1 MPEQRETIHFPID
14 IVDQSFIASRK
25 NLLARDAYEAIV
37 VHMRVALAK
46 AKPILANSS
55 PDFVRDAFD
64 QLRSHEAVLL
74 DGGRGTGKSSV
85 LVNLSRYI
93 DGIEDLREELLIL
106 KPVDPTLLEN
116 GDNLLLNVIV
126 AALLRAPKVREALHY
141 SRDGTTE
148 FYTELERLGSALEGI
163 QKIGSEFGLD
173 RLQAFI
179 ENQELAEHVHMLFYR
194 ALRLTG
200 KKLVVLPID
209 DVDTSLELAFDNVDA
224 VRKYMT
230 SPCVMPIISGDL
242 DLYDDIIYRRF
253 AHRLARHG
261 MQDDTAALQRA
272 RHLAEEYERKVL
284 PLPRR
289 IRLPELRT
297 YLNDPCIHL
306 AKDGSELMS
315 LPVFKHWLEALIN
328 DRVNGEENSERELP
342 LLTVRELAQF
352 VQSCSSLL
360 GPLKT
365 FFDENNVAGDEANGP
380 VMMRRR
386 LVMSTSVAQ
395 AVGIFAKQ
403 FDTAYAIRSND
414 GTRTQ
419 RTAREKAYRTLR
431 SLVGKAHKTPSQH
444 IPNLRMH
451 WNTALASYALHQR
464 TWGSTYLVADANLY
478 LMRAAG
484 NVLGHDLF
492 RPQRHA
498 AGRYA
503 HFDTGAEFASSWR
516 NLLTNKAPEQWLNRL
531 PKKTLLSYPGPET
544 GRHAGSL
551 TRSSTDLPIALAH
564 QLLVHWSYY
573 SPSARG
579 DLLLCGRVFELL
591 ITSLTCDLTQSDLLR
606 ILHQP
611 PFYSLAEFARTK
623 TIDVGSENSAD
634 DTSDQNAEP
643 DLTAVDDDGET
654 DLSELVAMINQW
666 RQRVQISRPNA
677 WFVFVVM
684 NKFFSQV
691 AYINRSTGQNSA
703 SDELLNLAMQTFN
716 LFWSAV
722 GSFEKGPIFGL
733 PQVVATVNMSGIAA
747 TFEQHPLYK
756 QNISPFLQL
765 RTKEGYYDFGMGSYT
780 YALES
785 HPLRR
790 IWLGALT
797 ALQQVNQQQQSPPP
811 HASSALKSSSLHEID
826 RIIDRYVNE
835 TARKLGLNLTVG
847 AIAETPDEQLATLVA
862 KVEKLFRGNPAI
874 WEGFQAL
881 RHATDLPQNSGRRRL
896 QRVMEK
902 LGF

>member
-1 MPEQRETIHFPID
+1 MLKTRETIHFPID
-14 IVDQSFIASRK
+14 TVDQSFIANRK
-25 NLLARDAYEAIV
+25 NLLARDAYEAIT
-37 VHMRVALAK
+37 VHLRAALAK
-46 AKPILANSS
+46 AGRIPAKASS
-55 PDFVRDAFD
+55 DVVREAFD
-64 QLRSHEAVLL
+64 TFRSHEAVLL

-85 LVNLSRYI
+85 LVNLSSFINGI
-93 DGIEDLREELLIL
+93 DGLREELLIL

-126 AALLRAPKVREALHY
+126 AALLRDPKVRKALRD
-141 SRDGTTE
+141 SQDGTTE
-148 FYTELERLGSALEGI
+148 FYSELERLGSALENI
-163 QKIGSEFGLD
+163 QKISSEFGLD

-194 ALRLTG
+194 ALHLTG

-230 SPCVMPIISGDL
+230 SPYVIPIISGDL

-253 AHRLARHG
+253 AHRFTKHG
-261 MQDDTAALQRA
+261 MQDDTVTLQRA

-289 IRLPELRT
+289 IRLPELHT
-297 YLNDPCIHL
+297 YLDNHDIHL
-306 AKDGSELMS
+306 TEEDRELIP
-315 LPVFKHWLEALIN
+315 LPVFKYWLEALIN
-328 DRVNGEENSERELP
+328 DRVNGEDNSARELP
-342 LLTVRELAQF
+342 LSTVRELAQF
-352 VQSCSSLL
+352 VQACRSLL
-360 GPLKT
+360 VPLKN
-365 FFDENNVAGDEANGP
+365 FLDENKVTGGEKNAP

-386 LVMSTSVAQ
+386 LIMSPPVAE
-395 AVGIFAKQ
+395 AVNIFAEQ
-403 FDTAYAIRSND
+403 FDAAYAKRSND

-419 RTAREKAYRTLR
+419 RTARENAYRTLR
-431 SLVGKAHKTPSQH
+431 SLVGKARTEPSQH
-444 IPNLRMH
+444 LPDMCMH
-451 WNTALASYALHQR
+451 WNKALAAYAIHQR
-464 TWGSTYLVADANLY
+464 AWGSTYLVADANLY

-551 TRSSTDLPIALAH
+551 TRNSTDLPIALAH

-623 TIDVGSENSAD
+623 TLDVSSENTAD

-643 DLTAVDDDGET
+643 DFTAVDDDGET
-654 DLSELVAMINQW
+654 DLSELVVMINQW
-666 RQRVQISRPNA
+666 RQRVQIARPNA

-703 SDELLNLAMQTFN
+703 SSELLNLAMQTFN
-716 LFWSAV
+716 LFWSTV

-765 RTKEGYYDFGMGSYT
+765 RTKEGYHDFGIGSYT

-811 HASSALKSSSLHEID
+811 QASSALKSSSLHEID

-835 TARKLGLNLTVG
+835 TARKLGLHLTVE

-862 KVEKLFRGNPAI
+862 RVEKLCRGNPAI
-874 WEGFQAL
+874 WEHFQAL
-881 RHATDLPQNSGRRRL
+881 HHATDLPPNSGRRRL

-902 LGF
+902 LSF